1 MRKPAPKASKKAG
14 AAKKAV
20 KRPVRKAAKKVA
32 VKSVAKKA
40 VKKAPKPVVRE
51 PAPPPPAKIKPV
63 TRLVHGR
70 TLVDDY
76 AWLRATNWR
85 KVLRNPNALPKPIR
99 TFLETENKY
108 ADAVLKPVRE
118 LRRELVKEMRGRM
131 KEDDSDVP
139 TPDGPWTYFSRFRK
153 GAQHPYVCRRPRDG
167 GKESILL
174 NCEELAEG
182 KPFFDLA
189 SATHAPCHKLMAWS
203 ADVRGSEYYAI
214 KVRDLATGKNLRDT
228 LRDTDGDVVWSADS
242 GGFFY
247 VLMDD
252 NHRPCRVYFHRLGDA
267 QANDRLVFEEK
278 DSRWFVRI
286 GETQSGDFATI
297 EIEDHETSETL
308 LIDLHKPDA
317 PLKVVEPRQ
326 PKLQYEVNHHGDK
339 LYILTNAD
347 SCDDFKIVEAPLA
360 SPGKANWVDVAP
372 YQKGCMITGCVA
384 FARHLVRTELQDGL
398 PRIVVRDIE
407 SGAEHA
413 IAFDEEAYDL
423 DLEEVLEFDT
433 NEMRFGFS
441 SMKTPHEVWAYNMQ
455 TRERTLLKRQTIPS
469 GHKPEKYVTRRI
481 FAKAHD
487 GELVPISLLYSAKTK
502 LNGRAPMLLEAYG
515 SYGSAFEAHFSS
527 VRFSL
532 VDRGFVYAVAHVR
545 GGTDKG
551 WSWYLDGKLEKKTN
565 TFRDYI
571 SSARTLIDEGYT
583 AQGRIIGLG
592 GSAGGLL
599 MGAVANMAPELF
611 AGIIADV
618 PFVDTLNTMLDDT
631 LPLTPPEWL
640 EWGNPILDES
650 AFNAIAAYSPY
661 DNVSAQDYP
670 PILIEGGLTDPRVTY
685 WEPAKWVAKLR
696 ANMTGG
702 GPIMLRTN
710 MDAGHG
716 GASGRFDR
724 LRELAVEYAF
734 ALWAVQRKPVKTKKA
749 KP

>member
-1 MRKPAPKASKKAG
+1 MKKPAPKVGKAAKASKT
-14 AAKKAV
+14 AV
-20 KRPVRKAAKKVA
+20 KRPV
-32 VKSVAKKA
+32 KKA
-40 VKKAPKPVVRE
+40 IRQTIAKPVVRE
-51 PAPPPPAKIKPV
+51 AHPPAPAKIKPT
-63 TRLVHGR
+63 TRLVHGH
-70 TLVDDY
+70 TLVDNY
-76 AWLRATNWR
+76 EWLRAPNWR
-85 KVLRNPNALPKPIR
+85 KVLRNPKALPKEIR
-99 TFLETENKY
+99 DFLDAENKY
-108 ADAVLKPVRE
+108 ADSVLKPVRT
-118 LRRELVKEMRGRM
+118 LRRELAKEMRGRM

-139 TPDGPWTYFSRFRK
+139 TPDGPWTYFSRYRK
-153 GAQHPYVCRRPRDG
+153 GAQHPYVCRRPREG

-189 SATHAPCHKLMAWS
+189 SATHSPCHKLMAWS

-214 KVRDLATGKNLRDT
+214 KVRDLSTGKNLRDT
-228 LRDTDGDVVWSADS
+228 LHDTDGDVVWTADS
-242 GGFFY
+242 SGFLY

-252 NHRPCRVYFHRLGDA
+252 NHRPCRVYHHRLGDV
-267 QANDRLVFEEK
+267 QANDRLVFEET

-286 GETQSGDFATI
+286 GETQSGDFATV

-308 LIDLHKPDA
+308 LIDLHKPGA
-317 PLKVVEPRQ
+317 PMLVVEPRQ
-326 PKLQYEVNHHGDK
+326 SKLRYDVDHHGDK
-339 LYILTNAD
+339 LFILTNANG
-347 SCDDFKIVEAPLA
+347 CDDFKIVEAPLA
-360 SPGKANWVDVAP
+360 NPCKANWRDVVA
-372 YQKGCMITGCVA
+372 YRQGRMITGCVA
-384 FARHLVRTELQDGL
+384 FKRHLVRTELEDGL
-398 PRIVVRDIE
+398 PRIVIRDIA

-433 NEMRFGFS
+433 NQLRFGFS
-441 SMKTPHEVWAYNMQ
+441 SMKTPQEVWAYDME
-455 TRERTLLKRQTIPS
+455 TRERTLLKRQVIPS
-469 GHKPEKYVTRRI
+469 GHKQEKYVTKRI

-487 GELVPISLLYSAKTK
+487 GALVPISLLYASKTK

-532 VDRGFVYAVAHVR
+532 VDRGFVYAIAHVR
-545 GGTDKG
+545 GGADKG
-551 WSWYLDGKLEKKTN
+551 WSWYLDGKLDKKIN

-571 SSARTLIDEGYT
+571 SSARALIDERYT
-583 AQGRIIGLG
+583 SQGRIIGLG

-599 MGAVANMAPELF
+599 MGGVANMAPELF
-611 AGIIADV
+611 AGIVADV

-650 AFNAIAAYSPY
+650 AFKAIAAYSPY
-661 DNVSAQDYP
+661 DNVSAQNYP
-670 PILIEGGLTDPRVTY
+670 PILVEGGLTDPRVTY

-724 LRELAVEYAF
+724 LHELAVEYAF
-734 ALWAVQRKPVKTKKA
+734 ALWAAQRKPVKIKKGKA
-749 KP
+749 